1 MNTLCTRCALWVRRA
16 TAQAEPLPLNV
27 IRAFSRS
34 SPTRKHH
41 GVPAFTATGNP
52 ELDDVLLS
60 MRQTH
65 FIPAYLSEPERRM
78 IFGTKHR
85 QQLLDNPQSVI
96 IGDEEIELKW
106 IDRRKEIPNRTKLF
120 HKAISLMSASSE
132 GGHEGEA
139 KAWENLPAL
148 LTGLKKAHAVPP
160 EKAMAKIVRKA
171 VGCGRIGIIIQC
183 LHQVEHTGMS
193 LQMPEVLNNVI
204 YGLRTLAQKD
214 GWSEEALGKALKDS
228 QQIAI
233 LLEMKEHGGG
243 GIIKTNDARGR
254 KEVIGVFLELA
265 AMHAY
270 KFQNGKDVDGKVKMY
285 AERLMDRLEFASQP
299 PSSTPPSNGP
309 VYSML
314 NAVPI
319 LNGLRLAQK
328 ILDEEM
334 PKSELANKLITEYE
348 AALTSLAAA
357 IEAQR
362 PSNGSYGD
370 QALRVWLSVTKE

>member
-1 MNTLCTRCALWVRRA
+1 MLSFAIIL
-16 TAQAEPLPLNV
+16 AQQL
-27 IRAFSRS
+27 IS
-34 SPTRKHH
+34 SD

-285 AERLMDRLEFASQP
+285 AERLMDRLEFASQVCESIFP
-299 PSSTPPSNGP
+299 PSTVLAIIHDPPLLPFSP
-309 VYSML
+309 L
-314 NAVPI
+314 LTNAI
-319 LNGLRLAQK
+319 LSR
-328 ILDEEM
+328 
-334 PKSELANKLITEYE
+334 
-348 AALTSLAAA
+348 
-357 IEAQR
+357 
-362 PSNGSYGD
+362 
-370 QALRVWLSVTKE
+370 QALRHPLTARSTVCSMPCPSSMVCVLPKKFSMKKCRSQSLQTNLSRSMKQP